1 MTFLTMSGLTK
12 ILKKDESSEKR
23 RKFWK
28 KTKTLKK
35 DENSEKGRKF
45 CKRTKILKKDEN
57 KNMK

>member
-28 KTKTLKK
+28 KKK
-35 DENSEKGRKF
+35 IQKKYENSEK
-45 CKRTKILKKDEN
+45 RTKF
-57 KNMK
+57 